1 MTLAEID
8 ISGLFELMW
17 FAPLAAVAVTVSY
30 SLCVVGA
37 TRSTDARRVGRPG
50 EGLVW
55 LVVAFV
61 AGLLVAAEV
70 VFGIG
75 IIAGL
80 WGGD

>member
-1 MTLAEID
+1 MTLAVD
-8 ISGLFELMW
+8 VTGLFELVW

-30 SLCVVGA
+30 SVCVLGV
-37 TRSTDARRVGRPG
+37 TRSTDARRAGDSGVA
-50 EGLVW
+50 W
-55 LVVAFV
+55 LALGIL
-61 AGLLVAAEV
+61 AGLAVTAEV

>member
-1 MTLAEID
+1 MTLASVD
-8 ISGLFELMW
+8 VTGLFELVW

-30 SLCVVGA
+30 SLCVLGA
-37 TRSTDARRVGRPG
+37 TRSSDARRLGRPG
-50 EGLVW
+50 EGSAWFVLAV
-55 LVVAFV
+55 V
-61 AGLLVAAEV
+61 AGLAVTAEV

>member
-1 MTLAEID
+1 MIASVD
-8 ISGLFELMW
+8 VSGLFELVW

-37 TRSTDARRVGRPG
+37 TRSSDSRRLGRGG
-50 EGLVW
+50 ESAMW
-55 LVVAFV
+55 LAVAIV
-61 AGLLVAAEV
+61 AGLAVLAEV

-80 WGGD
+80 WGAE

>member
-1 MTLAEID
+1 MTLAVD
-8 ISGLFELMW
+8 VSGLFELVW

-30 SLCVVGA
+30 SVCVLGA
-37 TRSTDARRVGRPG
+37 TRSSDARRAGATG
-50 EGLVW
+50 TGAAW
-55 LVVAFV
+55 LALAVL
-61 AGLLVAAEV
+61 AGLAVTAEV

>member
-1 MTLAEID
+1 MTLGSVD
-8 ISGLFELMW
+8 VSGLFELVW

-30 SLCVVGA
+30 SLCVLGA
-37 TRSTDARRVGRPG
+37 TRSSDARRVGHG
-50 EGLVW
+50 GVGAAWFALAI
-55 LVVAFV
+55 L
-61 AGLLVAAEV
+61 AGLAVTAEV

>member
-1 MTLAEID
+1 MTLAVD
-8 ISGLFELMW
+8 VTGLFELVW

-30 SLCVVGA
+30 SLCVLGA
-37 TRSTDARRVGRPG
+37 TRSSDARRVGG
-50 EGLVW
+50 AGIAWFAL
-55 LVVAFV
+55 AIV
-61 AGLLVAAEV
+61 AGLAVTAEV